1 MKKIISLSLS
11 TLLFT
16 TVACAQA
23 PVFTTVATSG
33 KNVFAGVKMEKKGM
47 EPETYLLEVS
57 GEKLSSQ
64 KISLPTEIIHREV
77 VALFSAENNMV
88 VVMSQRTVEQGD
100 KPLLH
105 SYDPSKKEWKK
116 LAEVDCVSFA
126 KVKVEA
132 SSITMSCVETDK
144 TGNEIETPKKVALS
158 GIKLIPTSEVTLPFV
173 KSEKE
178 TLKAELLGEAFEWKE
193 LKVGLDKKEKI
204 FKP

>member
-1 MKKIISLSLS
+1 MKKIFSLTLTSL
-11 TLLFT
+11 LMT

-23 PVFTTVATSG
+23 PVFTTMTSSG
-33 KNVFAGVKMEKKGM
+33 KNVFAGVKFEKKGM

-57 GEKLSSQ
+57 AEKLSSQ
-64 KISLPTEIIHREV
+64 KITLPGELTHREV

-100 KPLLH
+100 KPLFH
-105 SYDPSKKEWKK
+105 SYNPAKKEWKK

-126 KVKVEA
+126 KVKVETSA
-132 SSITMSCVETDK
+132 ITLKCVETDK
-144 TGNEIETPKKVALS
+144 AGNEVETPKTVSFKD
-158 GIKLIPTSEVTLPFV
+158 IKLTPSSEITLPQV
-173 KSEKE
+173 KAEKE
-178 TLKAELLGEAFEWKE
+178 TLKAELLGESFEWKE